1 MIQHYSLNP
10 APQQKSSGSRHQS
23 QPFFGERARD
33 LAALGRVRVD
43 FCRLAFHFKLRSS
56 SFQAPQHL
64 ASLPCCSIFAV
75 KVSGMMLSI
84 VDLDVFRQSED
95 SRAVQAEADKVST
108 NVKSDVD
115 P

>member
-1 MIQHYSLNP
+1 
-10 APQQKSSGSRHQS
+10 
-23 QPFFGERARD
+23 
-33 LAALGRVRVD
+33 
-43 FCRLAFHFKLRSS
+43 
-56 SFQAPQHL
+56 
-64 ASLPCCSIFAV
+64 
-75 KVSGMMLSI
+75 MMLSI